1 MIGLRMSAALL
12 IAASSLG
19 PLTPDA
25 VAQSADTA
33 TQTVD
38 TMNELW
44 GSHPGTRANHAKGI
58 VVEGR
63 FVPTLAAKALSKAN
77 IFAGKPIPVL
87 ARFSDSTGI
96 PTVRDGSDLANPH
109 GMAIRFLPPGSDPV
123 DVVTNS
129 LAFFPVATAEDFLAL
144 LQALAASGPD
154 APTPTKA
161 EQFIGTHPSVLKAFA
176 SATTPTSFA
185 RDTYNGVNAFVFV
198 DAAGKRQP
206 FRLKL
211 VPVAGAQ
218 HMSTAAAASLPAN
231 FLMDELP
238 KRMAKHKVAF
248 HLMAQLANP
257 GDQTKDP
264 SQPWPADR
272 RLVELGRITLTKPV
286 VDNDKAQRELGLLPN
301 QLTPGIEAS
310 DDPMIEA
317 RVKAYVISYQRRS
330 K

>member
-1 MIGLRMSAALL
+1 
-12 IAASSLG
+12 
-19 PLTPDA
+19 
-25 VAQSADTA
+25 V
-33 TQTVD
+33 
-38 TMNELW
+38 
-44 GSHPGTRANHAKGI
+44 H
-58 VVEGR
+58 
-63 FVPTLAAKALSKAN
+63 
-77 IFAGKPIPVL
+77 
-87 ARFSDSTGI
+87 
-96 PTVRDGSDLANPH
+96 DGSDLANPH
-109 GMAIRFLPPGSDPV
+109 GMSIRFLPPNSDPV

-129 LAFFPVATAEDFLAL
+129 LAFFPVATGEEFLAL

-154 APTPTKA
+154 AQTPTKA

-185 RDTYNGVNAFVFV
+185 RDTYNGINAFVFV
-198 DAAGKRQP
+198 DAAGRRQP

-218 HMSTAAAASLPAN
+218 HLGVAAAASMPAD

-238 KRMAKHKVAF
+238 KRLAKHKVAF

-272 RLVELGRITLTKPV
+272 KLVDLGRITLTKPV
-286 VDNDKAQRELGLLPN
+286 ADNDKAQRELGLLPN
-301 QLTPGIEAS
+301 QLTPGIEPS
-310 DDPMIEA
+310 DDPMIQS